1 MSLEA
6 PSDATTR
13 TTVDEVY
20 NTEYISRFWREGP
33 VDPIIGQEL
42 VKLVPLPLEEA
53 NSLVYEV
60 PIVGEMTGVAAV
72 SGTNAAPED
81 SLETTM
87 AQITCALYGLRTFVK
102 DNTKSKV
109 MRVGEVAM
117 HKLQLAHQD
126 YVHRQIL
133 ALMTSIGSSAGTN
146 ATENTLANWDAQ
158 TQAHRTL
165 LYTPGP
171 MFGVLNPDA
180 VRDMR
185 GDLSSNMSA
194 LFGSGWGEK
203 AADALK
209 ATQAGLMRTF
219 DGYFIH
225 ESANTPAG
233 DTTGWTNALLV
244 GGEDAWAELVVMQD
258 LESEFQRDASR
269 YGTWMVGGMI
279 VGWGIVKQS
288 QARAFV
294 SRT

>member
-1 MSLEA
+1 MAMTA
-6 PSDATTR
+6 PNDATTR
-13 TTVDEVY
+13 TTVDDVY
-20 NTEYISRFWREGP
+20 NTEYISRFWRETP

-42 VKLVPLPLEEA
+42 VKIVDLPLEEA

-60 PIVGEMTGVAAV
+60 PIVAEMTGVAAITGV
-72 SGTNAAPED
+72 NAAPED
-81 SLETTM
+81 SLETTN

-117 HKLQLAHQD
+117 RKLQMAHRD
-126 YVHRQIL
+126 YIHQQIL
-133 ALMTSIGSSAGTN
+133 ALLTSISSSAGN
-146 ATENTLANWDAQ
+146 ASTENTLGNWDAQ
-158 TQAHRTL
+158 TQAHRAL
-165 LYTPGP
+165 LITPGP
-171 MFGVLNPDA
+171 LFAVLNPDQ

-194 LFGSGWGEK
+194 LFGSAWGEK

-209 ATQAGLMRTF
+209 TPQTGLMKSF
-219 DGYFIH
+219 DGYTVF

-233 DTTGWTNALLV
+233 DTTGWTGALLV

-258 LESEFQRDASR
+258 LESELQRDASR

-288 QARAFV
+288 QARAFI